1 MGTAPRGSKQM
12 DILSKDL
19 PRMFFR
25 KAIRMDNSQFS
36 LDSDMIRLLMAINE
50 NKDMAQIATEIG
62 MNFATLRENLSKLQD
77 LGIVES
83 VHKAVV
89 VLDKGFVESLKVRLS
104 HEIGPMAEMLI
115 EDVTAE
121 MGFSA
126 SEIPLHRAEE
136 LINNL
141 AQEIPE
147 EKQRDHFQKS
157 MIEIIPK

>member
-1 MGTAPRGSKQM
+1 M

-25 KAIRMDNSQFS
+25 KVLRTDNSQFS
-36 LDSDMIRLLMAINE
+36 LDSDMISLLMAIDE
-50 NKDMAQIATEIG
+50 NKDMAQIATELG
-62 MNFATLRENLSKLQD
+62 MNFATMREPLSKLLD
-77 LGIVES
+77 LGIIEPVQ
-83 VHKAVV
+83 KAVFI
-89 VLDKGFVESLKVRLS
+89 LNKGFVESLQVRLS
-104 HEIGPMAEMLI
+104 HEIGPMAELLI

-121 MGFSA
+121 MGLSPL
-126 SEIPLHRAEE
+126 EIPLHRVEE

-147 EKQRDHFQKS
+147 EKRREQFQKS

>member
-1 MGTAPRGSKQM
+1 M

-25 KAIRMDNSQFS
+25 KVIRMDNDQFS

-50 NKDMAQIATEIG
+50 DKDMAQIATEIG
-62 MNFATLRENLSKLQD
+62 MNFATLRDTLSKLLG
-77 LGIVES
+77 LGIVEP
-83 VHKAVV
+83 VQKAVV
-89 VLDKGFVESLKVRLS
+89 VLDKGFVEVLKVRLS

-121 MGFSA
+121 MGLSPF
-126 SEIPLHRAEE
+126 EIPLHRAEE
-136 LINNL
+136 LINKL

-147 EKQRDHFQKS
+147 EKQQDHFRKS
-157 MIEIIPK
+157 MIEIIPN